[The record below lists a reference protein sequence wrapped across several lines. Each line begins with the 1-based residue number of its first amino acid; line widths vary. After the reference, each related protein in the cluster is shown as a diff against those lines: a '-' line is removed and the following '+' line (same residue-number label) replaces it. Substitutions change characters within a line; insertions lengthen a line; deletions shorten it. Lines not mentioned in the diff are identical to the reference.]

1 MKLKVKVITVCQ
13 RKGGVGKSTSSLNL
27 AYALAEKGYR
37 ILIIDLDDQQN
48 TTSSISAHL
57 SAELTIADLLL
68 RDDVTVTDVMVTTE
82 WPNVRIIPAS
92 SNLSGATK
100 HLDSEVGGHLILKE
114 KLSQAQ
120 DLDYVI
126 IDNSPSLNILVING
140 FCASDYLLIPLSSKY
155 LTLQGLQ
162 QTLAAFNKVKSRLN
176 SSLSI
181 LGMAFVIHDGRSTLA
196 TEVLDKVRQKYPSLI
211 FNTVVGTN
219 IRIEE
224 AQVKK
229 QSVLTYAP
237 DDRGAVQYR
246 ALAQEILDRIE
257 RLEAVLPGGGEAYEQ
272 ESIG

>member
-1 MKLKVKVITVCQ
+1 MSRTKTITVCQ

-48 TTSSISAHL
+48 TTSSISASL
-57 SAELTIADLLL
+57 NPELTIADLLL
-68 RDDVTVTDVMVTTE
+68 RDEITVADVMVETE
-82 WPNVRIIPAS
+82 WAGVRIIPAS
-92 SNLSGATK
+92 PSLSGAVK
-100 HLDSEVGGHLILKE
+100 HLDGEVGGHLILKE
-114 KLSQAQ
+114 KLSQAK

-176 SSLSI
+176 GSLSI

-237 DDRGAVQYR
+237 EDRGAVQYR

-257 RLEAVLPGGGEAYEQ
+257 RLEAVLPGGGEAHEQ